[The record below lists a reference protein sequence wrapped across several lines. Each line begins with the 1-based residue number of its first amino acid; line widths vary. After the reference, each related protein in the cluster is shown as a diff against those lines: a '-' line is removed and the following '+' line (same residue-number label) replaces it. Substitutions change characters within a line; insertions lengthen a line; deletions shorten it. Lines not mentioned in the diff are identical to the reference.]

1 MIDRLLLFEI
11 EQVDLFP
18 TLTEAATGIILD
30 PCPKGDASFDVPLC
44 TEGSSL
50 VPLMKNP
57 QQVRKRISVAI
68 PFVY

>member
-1 MIDRLLLFEI
+1 
-11 EQVDLFP
+11 LFP